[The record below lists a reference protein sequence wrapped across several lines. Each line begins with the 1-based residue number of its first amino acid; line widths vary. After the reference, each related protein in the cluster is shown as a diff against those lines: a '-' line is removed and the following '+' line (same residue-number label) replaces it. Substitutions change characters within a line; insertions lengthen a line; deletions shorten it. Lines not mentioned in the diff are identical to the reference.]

1 MSLSLPVILYTLGLQ
16 TIWFFSRPISANSE
30 LLNKSPYNI
39 YMYVLISLR
48 YTHVC
53 HSFLNKGSNM
63 KCKTAKEKRE
73 IIFKSEFIASD
84 KLLKMWK
91 ICKDRQVPNI
101 KGSEKLRW
109 AWAYRQ
115 NVDDLIGKIVLRGR
129 TTFQLTLIEAFKWL
143 TVSKALLSS
152 T

>member
-1 MSLSLPVILYTLGLQ
+1 MIKKCHWAYLWYCTHWVYRPSDFSPDPSQLTGSYWTSLP
-16 TIWFFSRPISANSE
+16 TI
-30 LLNKSPYNI
+30 
-39 YMYVLISLR
+39 

-63 KCKTAKEKRE
+63 ECKTAKEKRD
-73 IIFKSEFIASD
+73 IIFKSKFIASD
-84 KLLKMWK
+84 ELRKMWK
-91 ICKDRQVPNI
+91 ICKDRQVQNI

>member
-1 MSLSLPVILYTLGLQ
+1 MIKKCHWAYLWYCTHWVYRPSDFSQDPSQLTGSYWTSLPTIYT
-16 TIWFFSRPISANSE
+16 N
-30 LLNKSPYNI
+30 
-39 YMYVLISLR
+39 
-48 YTHVC
+48 VC

-63 KCKTAKEKRE
+63 ECKTAKEKRD
-73 IIFKSEFIASD
+73 IIFKSKFIASD
-84 KLLKMWK
+84 ELRKMWK

-109 AWAYRQ
+109 TWAYRQ